1 MCDDAKT
8 ISPRPVIPW
17 MMKLED
23 QIVPDRQLGA
33 AYQDTRIDHEIKLN
47 VNCNPSP
54 ARLTRIMITLGEVN
68 NKVTDIVKLFDD
80 NHVDMIR
87 LNVSH
92 EDNTWHRQT
101 IKNIRKAIEQIQ
113 SQVAGVPFYP
123 PAIVL
128 DLKGPEIRTG
138 IYNNDSSNRIIAG
151 CTTFVEGDD
160 VKLLSDKQTHDGSNS
175 FWTSYRDL
183 PRLSRV
189 GDRIILDRGAVCLKV
204 NQKGNEFVNCTV
216 MKSGVVAN
224 KKIVQPIDTPLNL
237 PQISKQDDNDIDLAL
252 ELECDFLIASHTR
265 SWKSIS
271 TIKERIKKISPR
283 PICVLAKIS
292 TCQGIEAF
300 NDILKV
306 ADGIVIDR
314 ESLQIEVRM
323 EKLFLAQ
330 KSIIAKCNRV
340 GKPVVVTY
348 RVSSDGQMKF
358 ELDLVA
364 NAVLE
369 GADSIFLATG
379 SLDTKE
385 TLRLI
390 ENVDV
395 VCREAECA
403 RWQRQIF
410 QELSYKASIPLDPTH
425 AMAIAAVELSMKL
438 NASAIIVTTTTGRSA
453 ILLSIYRP
461 RCPIIAITR
470 YGIASRWLRIYFA
483 IHPLHYQCPPNP
495 NWNEDIEARIRRGMN
510 YLRQSRFVDVGDAIV
525 IVGSWHRGDGFTN
538 SIRVLY
544 FSSSP
549 ISNNIT
555 DFEQTW

>member
-8 ISPRPVIPW
+8 IFPRPIIPW

-23 QIVPDRQLGA
+23 QIVPDRQLGV

-54 ARLTRIMITLGEVN
+54 ARLTEIMITLGETN
-68 NKVTDIVKLFDD
+68 NKVVDIVNLFGN

-87 LNVSH
+87 LNASH
-92 EDNTWHRQT
+92 GDSEWHCQI
-101 IKNIRKAIEQIQ
+101 IKNLRKAIEQIQ
-113 SQVAGVPFYP
+113 SQAASG
-123 PAIVL
+123 A
-128 DLKGPEIRTG
+128 
-138 IYNNDSSNRIIAG
+138 
-151 CTTFVEGDD
+151 TFLEGDD
-160 VKLLSDKQTHDGSNS
+160 VKLLADKQAYGDDGSNG
-175 FWTSYRDL
+175 FWTSCREL
-183 PRLSRV
+183 PRLSRI
-189 GDRIILDRGAVCLKV
+189 GDRIILDRGGVCLKV
-204 NQKGNEFVNCTV
+204 NQKGKEFVNCTI
-216 MKSGVVAN
+216 MKSDVVGN
-224 KKIVQPIDTPLNL
+224 GKIVQPIDTALNL

-252 ELECDFLIASHTR
+252 ELES
-265 SWKSIS
+265 
-271 TIKERIKKISPR
+271 
-283 PICVLAKIS
+283 KIS
-292 TCQGIEAF
+292 TCQGVEAF
-300 NDILKV
+300 DDILKV

-314 ESLQIEVRM
+314 ESLQVEVRM

-348 RVSSDGQMKF
+348 RVASDGQMKF

-369 GADSIFLATG
+369 GADCIFLATG

-390 ENVDV
+390 EN
-395 VCREAECA
+395 
-403 RWQRQIF
+403 
-410 QELSYKASIPLDPTH
+410 ASIPLDPTH

-438 NASAIIVTTTTGRSA
+438 NASAIIVTTTTGQSA
-453 ILLSIYRP
+453 MLLSAFIDHVVLSLQLSHVM
-461 RCPIIAITR
+461 
-470 YGIASRWLRIYFA
+470 GLL
-483 IHPLHYQCPPNP
+483 HVGPLNP
-495 NWNEDIEARIRRGMN
+495 DWNKDIEARIRRGMN

-525 IVGSWHRGDGFTN
+525 TMGSWHRGDGFTN

-555 DFEQTW
+555 DFEETW

>member
-1 MCDDAKT
+1 
-8 ISPRPVIPW
+8 

-23 QIVPDRQLGA
+23 QIVPDRQLGV

-54 ARLTRIMITLGEVN
+54 ARLTEIMITLGETN
-68 NKVTDIVKLFDD
+68 NKVVDIVNLFGN

-87 LNVSH
+87 LNASH
-92 EDNTWHRQT
+92 GD
-101 IKNIRKAIEQIQ
+101 
-113 SQVAGVPFYP
+113 S
-123 PAIVL
+123 
-128 DLKGPEIRTG
+128 PEIRTG
-138 IYNNDSSNRIIAG
+138 IYKNDSSDRVVAG
-151 CTTFVEGDD
+151 ATFLEGDD
-160 VKLLSDKQTHDGSNS
+160 VKLLADKQAYGDDGSNG
-175 FWTSYRDL
+175 FWTSCREL
-183 PRLSRV
+183 PRLSRI
-189 GDRIILDRGAVCLKV
+189 GDRIILDRGGVCLKV
-204 NQKGNEFVNCTV
+204 NQKGKEFVNCTI
-216 MKSGVVAN
+216 MKSDVVGN
-224 KKIVQPIDTPLNL
+224 GKIVQPIDTALNL
-237 PQISKQDDNDIDLAL
+237 PQISKQDNNDIDLAL
-252 ELECDFLIASHTR
+252 ELES
-265 SWKSIS
+265 
-271 TIKERIKKISPR
+271 
-283 PICVLAKIS
+283 KIS
-292 TCQGIEAF
+292 TCQGVEAF
-300 NDILKV
+300 DDILKV

-314 ESLQIEVRM
+314 ESLQVEVRM

-348 RVSSDGQMKF
+348 RVASDGQMKF

-369 GADSIFLATG
+369 GADCIFLATG

-395 VCREAECA
+395 SRSRMCTMATTNF
-403 RWQRQIF
+403 QR
-410 QELSYKASIPLDPTH
+410 YKLQASTQDITDDYPDIASIPLDPTH

-438 NASAIIVTTTTGRSA
+438 NASAIIVTTTTGQSA
-453 ILLSIYRP
+453 MLLSALIDHVVLSLQLSHVM
-461 RCPIIAITR
+461 
-470 YGIASRWLRIYFA
+470 GLL
-483 IHPLHYQCPPNP
+483 HVGPLNP
-495 NWNEDIEARIRRGMN
+495 DWNKDIEARIRRGMN

-525 IVGSWHRGDGFTN
+525 TMGSWHRGDGFTN

-555 DFEQTW
+555 DFEETW

>member
-8 ISPRPVIPW
+8 IFPRPIIPW

-23 QIVPDRQLGA
+23 QIVPDRQLGV

-54 ARLTRIMITLGEVN
+54 ARLTEIMITLGETN
-68 NKVTDIVKLFDD
+68 NKVVDIVNLFGN

-87 LNVSH
+87 LNASH
-92 EDNTWHRQT
+92 GD
-101 IKNIRKAIEQIQ
+101 
-113 SQVAGVPFYP
+113 S
-123 PAIVL
+123 
-128 DLKGPEIRTG
+128 PEIRTG
-138 IYNNDSSNRIIAG
+138 IYKNDSSDRVVAG
-151 CTTFVEGDD
+151 ATFLEGDD
-160 VKLLSDKQTHDGSNS
+160 VKLLADKQAYGDDGSNG
-175 FWTSYRDL
+175 FWTSCREL
-183 PRLSRV
+183 PRLSRI
-189 GDRIILDRGAVCLKV
+189 GDRIILDRGGVCLKV
-204 NQKGNEFVNCTV
+204 NQKGKEFVNCTI
-216 MKSGVVAN
+216 MKSGVVGN
-224 KKIVQPIDTPLNL
+224 GKIVQPIDTALNL

-252 ELECDFLIASHTR
+252 ELES
-265 SWKSIS
+265 
-271 TIKERIKKISPR
+271 
-283 PICVLAKIS
+283 KIS
-292 TCQGIEAF
+292 TCQGVEAF
-300 NDILKV
+300 DDILKV

-314 ESLQIEVRM
+314 ESLQVEVRM

-348 RVSSDGQMKF
+348 RVASDGQMKF

-369 GADSIFLATG
+369 GADCIFLATG

-390 ENVDV
+390 EN
-395 VCREAECA
+395 
-403 RWQRQIF
+403 
-410 QELSYKASIPLDPTH
+410 ASIPLDPTH

-438 NASAIIVTTTTGRSA
+438 NASAIIVTTTTGQSA
-453 ILLSIYRP
+453 MLLSALIDHVVLSLQLSHVM
-461 RCPIIAITR
+461 
-470 YGIASRWLRIYFA
+470 GLL
-483 IHPLHYQCPPNP
+483 HVGPLNP
-495 NWNEDIEARIRRGMN
+495 DWNKDIEARIRRGMN

-525 IVGSWHRGDGFTN
+525 TMGSWHRGDGFTN

-555 DFEQTW
+555 DFEETW